1 VEREQPAILV
11 VEDEAIIVELL
22 TVVLEDA
29 GYGVMSAR
37 DGEEALQR
45 LAQERPDLI
54 LCDIMMPRMDGVQF
68 YYAIQSEPA
77 WRAIPFIFM
86 SAVKSRLPRED
97 REEIMFIPK
106 PFDLDDVLELIEE
119 RLGA

>member
-29 GYGVMSAR
+29 GYRVMSAR

-45 LAQERPDLI
+45 LAQARPDLI
-54 LCDIMMPRMDGVQF
+54 LCDIMMPRMDGVEF
-68 YYAIQSEPA
+68 YRAIQLEPA

-86 SAVKSRLPRED
+86 SAVKSRLPQEKG
-97 REEIMFIPK
+97 EGIIFIPK

-119 RLGA
+119 RLSA

>member
-1 VEREQPAILV
+1 VEREQPGILV

-29 GYGVMSAR
+29 GYSVSSAR

-45 LAQERPDLI
+45 LAQEQPDLI

-68 YYAIQSEPA
+68 YRALRSESA

-86 SAVKSRLPRED
+86 SAVKARLPQEN
-97 REEIMFIPK
+97 EEQVAFVPK
-106 PFDLDDVLELIEE
+106 PFDLDHLLELIGE
-119 RLGA
+119 RLNA